1 MLTGEPIPIE
11 KAKGD
16 AVIGATVNGSGAFRM
31 SVTSEPGKTTLDAIV
46 ATVEHALST
55 KSKVEK
61 LVDVISGVFVP
72 TVIGIAI
79 IAFFCWFI
87 VTHDLSHSI
96 EIAVA
101 VLIVACPCAMGLATP
116 AAIMV
121 GTGAGAKRG
130 ILIKD
135 GSALESAR
143 RINTILFD
151 KTGTLTRGK
160 PVVTDLVDS
169 RDASSQPFELLEV
182 AASLETL
189 SEHPLAAAVLEAA
202 KTQGSHP
209 IEIQNVDRFEAVAGK
224 GLRGSIHGS
233 NVFLGT
239 EAYLRSEGV
248 EIPADIL
255 NKAEEFR
262 MQAKTVMFVGR
273 DALLLGLIAAQDE
286 IKPEATHAIKTLHE
300 MGIETGLVTGDHLAT
315 ANAVGRELG
324 IKLIF
329 ADVSPIRKA
338 DIVTTLKKEGK
349 HVAFVGD
356 GINDAPALAT
366 ADLGIAIG
374 TGTDIAIATGNIVLM
389 KGSPE
394 KVADAIALARATFR
408 AIQQN
413 LFWAFIYNCV
423 GIPLAAFGFLNP
435 VIAGAAMAFSSVSVL
450 GNSMRVKGRMK

>member
-1 MLTGEPIPIE
+1 
-11 KAKGD
+11 
-16 AVIGATVNGSGAFRM
+16 M

-61 LVDVISGVFVP
+61 LVDVISGIFVP

-79 IAFFCWFI
+79 IAFICWFI
-87 VTHDLSHSI
+87 VTRDLSYSI

-143 RINTILFD
+143 RIDTILFD

-169 RDASSQPFELLEV
+169 KDSSSQPFELLEV
-182 AASLETL
+182 AASLESL
-189 SEHPLAAAVLEAA
+189 SEHPLASAVLAA
-202 KTQGSHP
+202 ALDHGSHT
-209 IEIQNVDRFEAVAGK
+209 IEIQKVDSFSAVTGK

-233 NVFLGT
+233 KVFLGT
-239 EAYLRSEGV
+239 DTYLRSEGV
-248 EIPADIL
+248 MIPADIL
-255 NKAEEFR
+255 KKAEEFR

-273 DALLLGLIAAQDE
+273 DTLLLGLIAAQDE
-286 IKPEATHAIKTLHE
+286 IKPEAIGAIKSLHD
-300 MGIETGLVTGDHLAT
+300 MRIETGLVTGDHLAT

-324 IKLIF
+324 IELIF
-329 ADVSPIRKA
+329 ADTTPIRKA
-338 DIVTTLKKEGK
+338 DIVSTLKKEGK

-394 KVADAIALARATFR
+394 KVADAITLSRATFR

-413 LFWAFIYNCV
+413 LFWAFIYNAI
-423 GIPLAAFGFLNP
+423 GIPLAALGYLNP
-435 VIAGAAMAFSSVSVL
+435 ILAGGMMAFSSVSVL
-450 GNSMRVKGRMK
+450 GNSMRVKGRLRSVR